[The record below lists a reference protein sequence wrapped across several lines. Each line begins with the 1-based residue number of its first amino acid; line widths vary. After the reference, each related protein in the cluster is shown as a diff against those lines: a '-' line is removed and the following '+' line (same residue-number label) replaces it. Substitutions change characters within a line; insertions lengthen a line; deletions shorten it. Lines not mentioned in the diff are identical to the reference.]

1 MGQEMPGPGM
11 QQRCSTH
18 CRTGQFYHHQ
28 CCSAA
33 VTSFPYLAAAPACS
47 LQHTVSKVQPVVPH
61 LNKHFLITTEF
72 FNLIILTVS
81 TRNILGTNKHRL
93 SDADGSGRTSLK
105 SLIILL
111 SPDPDNK
118 KEQPVLGNVNTK
130 SLPHTGDRA
139 RRLLHRPDM
148 ISLTPRDTDD
158 HNKSK
163 YKMTSVPL

>member
-1 MGQEMPGPGM
+1 MGQETPGPSM
-11 QQRCSTH
+11 QQMQHSLQ
-18 CRTGQFYHHQ
+18 TGPVLPSSVLQ
-28 CCSAA
+28 CCSHQFSLFGSRARLQPAA
-33 VTSFPYLAAAPACS
+33 YRIQSAAS
-47 LQHTVSKVQPVVPH
+47 VPH

-139 RRLLHRPDM
+139 RRLLHRPDT
-148 ISLTPRDTDD
+148 ISHTPRDTDD